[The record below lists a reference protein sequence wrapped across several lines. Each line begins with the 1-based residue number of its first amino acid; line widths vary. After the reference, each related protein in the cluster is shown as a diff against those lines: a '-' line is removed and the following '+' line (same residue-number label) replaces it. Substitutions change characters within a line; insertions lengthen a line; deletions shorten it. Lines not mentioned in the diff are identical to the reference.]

1 MAPLKS
7 SNMTIRLFRPNLFS
21 PVKQSVKDKFFWFII
36 PSLSF
41 ARVETFNTHSNISS
55 RTWSWSDIAWP
66 QVKML
71 SCSHSIYD
79 MFFSKRKSR
88 LTPKPSLRPDLHSTC
103 RSKCN
108 ARTILSAMQDKSK
121 KKGTATIDDKIV
133 DSLPL
138 KMQNSVVANQ
148 FYPLYPYFH
157 SYSHSPFPH
166 PPPPCTMLLCLLWF
180 LKDERRNGGSFSILC
195 RIMSRK
201 VAAVHLLSYQGNF
214 TPCLFAENDSQSQ
227 SSIVD
232 KLKGAGF
239 LDI

>member
-1 MAPLKS
+1 
-7 SNMTIRLFRPNLFS
+7 
-21 PVKQSVKDKFFWFII
+21 
-36 PSLSF
+36 
-41 ARVETFNTHSNISS
+41 
-55 RTWSWSDIAWP
+55 
-66 QVKML
+66 ML
-71 SCSHSIYD
+71 
-79 MFFSKRKSR
+79 FFSKRKSR
-88 LTPKPSLRPDLHSTC
+88 LTPKPFLRPDLHSTC
-103 RSKCN
+103 RSKCE

-138 KMQNSVVANQ
+138 KMQNYFVANQ

-166 PPPPCTMLLCLLWF
+166 PPPPRTMLLCLFLF

-232 KLKGAGF
+232 KIKGASF

>member
-1 MAPLKS
+1 MKWYSVTS
-7 SNMTIRLFRPNLFS
+7 SSKCCL
-21 PVKQSVKDKFFWFII
+21 
-36 PSLSF
+36 
-41 ARVETFNTHSNISS
+41 ARILY
-55 RTWSWSDIAWP
+55 
-66 QVKML
+66 ML
-71 SCSHSIYD
+71 
-79 MFFSKRKSR
+79 FFSKRKSR

-103 RSKCN
+103 RSKCE

-138 KMQNSVVANQ
+138 KMQNYFVANQ
-148 FYPLYPYFH
+148 FHPLYPYFH

-166 PPPPCTMLLCLLWF
+166 PPPPCTMLLCLFLF

-232 KLKGAGF
+232 KIKGASF